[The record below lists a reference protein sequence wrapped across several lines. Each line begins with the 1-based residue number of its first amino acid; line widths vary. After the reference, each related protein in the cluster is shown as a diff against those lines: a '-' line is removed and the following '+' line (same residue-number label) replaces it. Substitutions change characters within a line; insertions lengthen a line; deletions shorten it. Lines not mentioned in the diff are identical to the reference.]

1 MQHLQS
7 ENINDKCIWTVVV
20 EVMET
25 YGKIFSKLQCLW
37 YLQYELIKQDVTK
50 VKKAK
55 KDSKKSTG
63 INKFKS
69 EKMSL

>member
-1 MQHLQS
+1 MT
-7 ENINDKCIWTVVV
+7 NVFGPVVV

-37 YLQYELIKQDVTK
+37 YLQYVLIKQDVTK

-55 KDSKKSTG
+55 KESKNNTR
-63 INKFKS
+63 INKF
-69 EKMSL
+69 